1 MRSIPGRASAA
12 AGIAMFTVLAWAGPA
27 AAEPPVDIPP
37 GEFVVDSAGAL
48 GSEASRVE
56 DAVQELR
63 ENTGRT
69 LFVVFVDTFEQPSDA
84 GAWVEEVAG
93 TKGMGASDS
102 ILAIAVDARQGRL
115 DSGDTEQVAPLDNE
129 IWTRYVVPELPSGTI
144 GSADWANAAVGAAE
158 GIEAAVN
165 GELGAGSGGDPGDS
179 GAGTGESG
187 GGSAAPWIVGGVVVA
202 GGATALALSRRRK
215 MPPAGPAQGPLS
227 GPEGQPVDPL
237 AGLGVEEL
245 RQRAGSL
252 LIAADDAIKSS
263 EQEVGFAMAQY
274 GEGAVKPFAEDIQAA
289 KAHLTES
296 FKLQQQLD
304 DHIPDTEEQQRTWL
318 GDIIRRC
325 EAVSDTL
332 EEHHAEFDALRE
344 LERNAPQAVAR
355 LRQDAP
361 AQRERLVS
369 AQSAL
374 ETLTGS
380 YADSALTQ
388 VRDNIAQAT
397 ERLDFVDNAIT
408 TAEAKIQEQS
418 TSEAAVAVRAGEESL
433 HQARVLLEAIDKTGD
448 DLSRARRDLESA
460 VATTAR
466 DLAQAR
472 AMVSGGRSPELAGP
486 AAAVEQALG
495 RVKSQVQAGRIDP
508 VALLGAVEDAHA
520 QLDAPLSAIRDQQ
533 QQAARAAEQLQ
544 AAVRTAQVKIEGT
557 GDFIRARRGGV
568 GSTART
574 RLAEAERNLDEA
586 LRMGNHDPVA
596 ALQYANQ
603 AAHLADQAAREA
615 ENDVSGF
622 GGGGYGGG
630 GFGGG
635 FGGGGGNGL
644 GGAILGGIL
653 IDSILRGGGGG
664 GHSGGGVFGGGGFG
678 GFGGGGGG
686 GGGGF
691 GGFGDGGGGNF

>member
-1 MRSIPGRASAA
+1 MRSIARRASAA
-12 AGIAMFTVLAWAGPA
+12 AGAAMFSVLYLAGPA
-27 AAEPPVDIPP
+27 AAEPPVTIPP
-37 GEFVVDSAGAL
+37 GEFVIDEAGAF
-48 GSEASRVE
+48 GSDLSRVE

-63 ENTGRT
+63 QNTGRS
-69 LFVVFVDTFEQPSDA
+69 LFVVTVDSFEDPADA
-84 GAWVEEVAG
+84 DEWIAEVAK

-102 ILAIAVDARQGRL
+102 ILAFAVEDRQGRL
-115 DSGDTEQVAPLDNE
+115 DSADKTEVAPFDNE
-129 IWTRYVVPELPSGTI
+129 IWTQFVVPELPSGTI
-144 GSADWANAAVGAAE
+144 SSEDWANAAVGAAT

-165 GELGAGSGGDPGDS
+165 GELGAAEGTDSGSGDS
-179 GAGTGESG
+179 
-187 GGSAAPWIVGGVVVA
+187 GGSAAPWIIGGVAVA
-202 GGATALALSRRRK
+202 GGATAWALSRRK
-215 MPPAGPAQGPLS
+215 KLPAAGPAQGAQS
-227 GPEGQPVDPL
+227 GPDGRPVDPL
-237 AGLGVEEL
+237 AGLSVEDL

-274 GEGAVKPFAEDIQAA
+274 GEEAIRPFAEDITAA

-325 EAVSDTL
+325 EAVNDTL
-332 EEHHAEFDALRE
+332 EEHREEFDALRE
-344 LERNAPQAVAR
+344 LERNAPQAIAR
-355 LRQDAP
+355 LREDAP
-361 AQRERLVS
+361 EARERLVS
-369 AQSAL
+369 AQASLQA
-374 ETLTGS
+374 LTGS
-380 YADSALTQ
+380 YADSALVQ

-408 TAEAKIQEQS
+408 TAESKIAEES
-418 TSEAAVAVRAGEESL
+418 PSEAAVAVRAGEESL
-433 HQARVLLEAIDKTGD
+433 HQARVLLEAIDRTGD
-448 DLSRARRDLESA
+448 ELSQARRDLEAA
-460 VATTAR
+460 VSTTAQ

-472 AMVSGGRSPELAGP
+472 AMVASGRSPDLAGP
-486 AAAVEQALG
+486 AAAVERALG
-495 RVKSQVQAGRIDP
+495 QVRTQVQQ
-508 VALLGAVEDAHA
+508 AHA

-544 AAVRTAQVKIEGT
+544 AAVRSAQVKIEGT
-557 GDFIRARRGGV
+557 SDFIRARRGGV

-574 RLAEAERNLDEA
+574 RLAEAQRNLDEA
-586 LRMGNHDPVA
+586 LRLGNHDPVA

-603 AAHLADQAAREA
+603 AAYLADQAAREA
-615 ENDVSGF
+615 ESDVSGF
-622 GGGGYGGG
+622 GGGGFGGG
-630 GFGGG
+630 GFG
-635 FGGGGGNGL
+635 GGGGGNGL

-664 GHSGGGVFGGGGFG
+664 GHSGGGIFGGGGFG
-678 GFGGGGGG
+678 GFGDG